1 MSLEIVNNIYDLTN
15 KVPTPKYDVRIYID
29 TKDYIAD
36 SKLQIYL
43 QMEPE
48 AIYPIREYLLENYKR
63 YNTILTFD
71 KEVLSKCE
79 NAVKFT
85 FYTITWL
92 DEEDYKNIDISKKTY
107 KISCLVGFKQ
117 MAPGHTVRLILYF
130 QQMILLN
137 YPFTFYRSCVP
148 PHLPEILTNPF
159 LGSKEINA
167 KRDLFMT
174 YQFHLAIENSK
185 QENYFTEK
193 LIDCLI
199 TKTIPIY
206 YGCPNIQEYF
216 DTSGWIL
223 LETGEP
229 SEVIQKCSVLH
240 ESYYINYIETIEK
253 NYKLALYYKDNIG
266 RLNNILKEIPGYT

>member
-1 MSLEIVNNIYDLTN
+1 MSIEIVNKTYDITD
-15 KVPTPKYDVRIYID
+15 KVPLPKKDTRFYID

-36 SKLQIYL
+36 SKFQVYL

-48 AIYPIREYLLENYKR
+48 AISPIRQYLLENYKR
-63 YNTILTFD
+63 YNTILCFD
-71 KEVLSKCE
+71 SEVLKNCE
-79 NAVKFT
+79 NAVKLT
-85 FYTITWL
+85 FYTVTWL
-92 DEEDYKNIDISKKTY
+92 DEEDYKNIDISKKKF

-117 MAPGHTVRLILYF
+117 MAPGHTVRLLLYF
-130 QQMILLN
+130 QQTLLSN
-137 YPFTFYRSCVP
+137 FPFTFYRSCVF
-148 PHLPEILTNPF
+148 PHLPEIGSNPF
-159 LGSKEINA
+159 LGSKECNA

-206 YGCPNIQEYF
+206 YGCPNIEEYF
-216 DTSGWIL
+216 DTNGWIL

-240 ESYYINYIETIEK
+240 ESYYMNYIETIEK
-253 NYKLALYYKDNIG
+253 NYKLAFYYKQNIE
-266 RLNNILKEIPGYT
+266 RLNALLKQVPGYV